1 MSFIKA
7 HDLKAF
13 NENDPSVFLFEKLNA
28 FVELFSFIE
37 LTTEQHSEL
46 PHYGFRIVPNTKVSL
61 EQNIQATF
69 NSFPEF
75 FLNRVIPYFHYYVDR
90 GTDWQSVDHAILVVV
105 YYDFIA
111 KYKIDLHDMD
121 MKAPVNLLEFKAE
134 SVATIKKMSSVLALE
149 DELSVVC
156 FNDSVYNRE
165 NILKE
170 II

>member
-1 MSFIKA
+1 MSFLKA

-13 NENDPSVFLFEKLNA
+13 KENDSSIFLFEKLNA

-37 LTTEQHSEL
+37 LTTEQCSDL

-75 FLNRVIPYFHYYVDR
+75 FLNRVLPYLHYFADR
-90 GTDWQSVDHAILVVV
+90 GTDFQSIDEVVLIVV

-111 KYKIDLHDMD
+111 KYKIQLHDMD
-121 MKAPVNLLEFKAE
+121 MKSPVNLLEFKPE
-134 SVATIKKMSSVLALE
+134 SVATIKRISDILNISE
-149 DELSVVC
+149 DLSVVC

-165 NILKE
+165 HILKE
-170 II
+170 I